1 MEFRIKAAACVLMF
15 VPALAA
21 QPFTFVVKRGT
32 VTFSEIGVRL
42 ERRGKEARAW
52 DYGNIQE
59 LRLSPTEIH
68 IRTYE
73 DVRWQLGRDRE
84 YKFDR
89 LSKEDTAKL
98 YRFLISKLDQRF
110 IAEIAEPIGAP
121 EWSMPAK
128 MLHRTGGF
136 NGELKIGADRIVFEG
151 AGEHASRTWRIS
163 DIQNV
168 SSAGPFELS
177 LTSLDGET
185 RFQLKHAL
193 PEDRYD
199 GLWQRVMEA
208 NGLKVFQS
216 SMEGHHD

>member
-1 MEFRIKAAACVLMF
+1 MEFRIKAATCVLMF
-15 VPALAA
+15 LPSLAA
-21 QPFTFVVKRGT
+21 QPFTFAVKRGT
-32 VTFSEIGVRL
+32 VTFSESGVRV
-42 ERRGKEARAW
+42 ERHGKKGRAW

-59 LRLSPTEIH
+59 LRLSPTEIR
-68 IRTYE
+68 IRTYD

-89 LSKEDTAKL
+89 LSKGDTAKL
-98 YRFLISKLDQRF
+98 YRFLISKLDRRF
-110 IAEIAEPIGAP
+110 IAEIAELVVAP

-136 NGELKIGADRIVFEG
+136 NGELRLSADRLVFE
-151 AGEHASRTWRIS
+151 ASGEHASRTWRIT

-168 SSAGPFELS
+168 STAGSFKLS

-185 RFQLKHAL
+185 RFQLKHPL

-199 GLWQRVMEA
+199 ALWQRVMEA
-208 NGLKVFQS
+208 NGLKIFQS

>member
-1 MEFRIKAAACVLMF
+1 MAFRIKAAACILIFLPVL
-15 VPALAA
+15 VA
-21 QPFTFVVKRGT
+21 QSFTFAIKHGT
-32 VTFSEIGVRL
+32 VTFSENGVRL

-59 LRLSPTEIH
+59 LRLSPTEIR

-73 DVRWQLGRDRE
+73 DIRWQLGRDRE

-98 YRFLISKLDQRF
+98 FPFLISKLDQRF
-110 IAEIAEPIGAP
+110 IAEIVEPIAAP

-136 NGELKIGADRIVFEG
+136 NGEFKLSADRIVFEG
-151 AGEHASRTWRIS
+151 AGEHASRSWRIA

-168 SSAGPFELS
+168 STAGPFELS

-193 PEDRYD
+193 PESRYD
-199 GLWQRVMEA
+199 ALWQRVMEA
-208 NGLKVFQS
+208 NGLKIFQS

>member
-1 MEFRIKAAACVLMF
+1 MF
-15 VPALAA
+15 LPALAA
-21 QPFTFVVKRGT
+21 QPFTFSVKRGT
-32 VTFSEIGVRL
+32 ATFSEDGVRL

-59 LRLSPTEIH
+59 LRLSPTEIR
-68 IRTYE
+68 IRTYD

-84 YKFDR
+84 YEFDR
-89 LSKEDTAKL
+89 LSKEDTGKL
-98 YRFLISKLDQRF
+98 YRFLISRLDQRF
-110 IAEIAEPIGAP
+110 VAEIAEPIGAP

-128 MLHRTGGF
+128 LLHRTGGF

-151 AGEHASRTWRIS
+151 AGEHSSRTWRIT

-177 LTSLDGET
+177 LTSLGGET
-185 RFQLKHAL
+185 RFQLKRAL
-193 PEDRYD
+193 PEDRYG

-208 NGLKVFQS
+208 NGLKIFQS
-216 SMEGHHD
+216 SMGGHHD